1 MHTNVVLDDN
11 LVKDALSISGISTKK
26 ELITVALKEFIK
38 NRSRFDIRDLK
49 GKISFTNGYDYKSL
63 MRLFRENVL

>member
-1 MHTNVVLDDN
+1 MRTNVVLDDN
-11 LVKDALSISGISTKK
+11 LVRNALTISGISTKK

-49 GKISFTNGYDYKSL
+49 GKISFGNGYDYKSL
-63 MRLFRENVL
+63 RKG